1 MERYIQSPKTFTYN
15 AGGEKMRVDYYINPL
30 PNMVPQVNGGGELRN
45 KWKQTPEQ
53 IESIRKNIQIIK

>member
-30 PNMVPQVNGGGELRN
+30 PNMVPQVNGGGNCETNGN
-45 KWKQTPEQ
+45 KHQNK
-53 IESIRKNIQIIK
+53 